1 MNRIVK
7 TLLSA
12 AVFPA
17 AAILSGSDYNQLVQE
32 ASKLARTK
40 DYAAAETKYAEAMQA
55 ARTSAQKC
63 KAVEGKYQAMVSL
76 KKWKGSEAF
85 MTAEIE
91 EDEILRPREL
101 RRLVNIFAGTYLW
114 SGRADFAM
122 SLLQQAQNLPCP
134 ASSNEFYCTYDYMAH
149 LYLHRKLPQPA
160 IEVMRNVL
168 RVRDLHPANAH
179 GAHILTARAYE
190 MLGRNEDALRH
201 YRAALEYG
209 RKVQYKF
216 DYSTAEKAIRRLSK

>member
-1 MNRIVK
+1 MK
-7 TLLSA
+7 SLLKLQLFFTVFLTA
-12 AVFPA
+12 AV
-17 AAILSGSDYNQLVQE
+17 LSGADYNQLVQE
-32 ASKLARTK
+32 ASKLARAK
-40 DYAAAETKYAEAMQA
+40 DDAAAEAKYAEAMQS

-63 KAVEGKYQAMVSL
+63 KAVEGKYQAMVRQ

-91 EDEILRPREL
+91 EDEMLRPREL

-122 SLLQQAQNLPCP
+122 SLLQQALSLPCP
-134 ASSNEFYCTYDYMAH
+134 TYSNEFYCTYDYMAH

-179 GAHILTARAYE
+179 GAHMLTARAYE
-190 MLGRNEDALRH
+190 MLGRKEDALRH
-201 YRAALEYG
+201 YRAALEFG
-209 RKVQYKF
+209 KKVQYKF